1 MTLTATHF
9 WTPWGSMPISAM
21 QSITVAVN
29 GLLSMV
35 WWWEIWKAAVCSPLN
50 DNDDDKMYVDD
61 DHDHDKVLTGN
72 LSNTA
77 PALSVLTDSI
87 RSQQRLWFWLKRP
100 RGKKSIDIFK

>member
-29 GLLSMV
+29 GLMSMV
-35 WWWEIWKAAVCSPLN
+35 WWWEISKAAVCSPLN
-50 DNDDDKMYVDD
+50 DNDDDKMYVYE

-72 LSNTA
+72 LPNTA
-77 PALSVLTDSI
+77 PALSVRTDSI
-87 RSQQRLWFWLKRP
+87 RSQKGLRLWLKQLK
-100 RGKKSIDIFK
+100 GKKSNSD

>member
-29 GLLSMV
+29 GLMSMV

-50 DNDDDKMYVDD
+50 DNDGDKMYVYY
-61 DHDHDKVLTGN
+61 DHDKVLTGN
-72 LSNTA
+72 LPNAA
-77 PALSVLTDSI
+77 PALSVRTDSI
-87 RSQQRLWFWLKRP
+87 RGQKRLWLWLKQLK
-100 RGKKSIDIFK
+100 GKKSNSD